1 MKNKIS
7 LILLLLVVSIG
18 TQRIFAQSK
27 ELEDILG
34 VGKTEL
40 EDSKPETK
48 KLYGD
53 LITALEQGDFA
64 NGKTYAQNY
73 VDVIDYTEPYQKN
86 FAKTALDL
94 LNTALSSDDPTVSKA
109 EDAAKAAVAEIH
121 QQIAGYEKQMHELEN
136 KRAQLQKDMADA
148 NTTGA
153 LVGALLGP
161 QLGQVA
167 NANTQNAANDM
178 NINERNIELTKQNIR
193 ELEQKIPSV
202 EAQGRSNLIAARN
215 QSQSLYND
223 QRGKVYVLVR
233 ELIAGNNYREAI
245 ALSNTAL
252 KKMGQD
258 TELVNLSQS
267 AINQQKI
274 QKRAYA
280 IAQAASKDANDLVA
294 KNHLW
299 EAKVELERSFAQITD
314 RIKDSD
320 LLKATAI
327 ETAKIIRDLTRNI
340 ATAQKA
346 HDVIMSSGER
356 DALTAE
362 KKYAEYITAHPDY
375 PEIDSDKLKLS
386 DLRTGQIEAK
396 FAKRIAAI
404 QEVIGNDPAEARDMI
419 KRLMADN
426 TDPDDVS
433 VLKSKITKLE
443 KSILDVEIARI
454 SAKIDE
460 AQSYLTKWDVS
471 FAEAVKVGGRPAV
484 GYGVAFKGSVE
495 NLTRA
500 ISLQEGVVKQIEIL
514 MTEPMTTMS
523 KSQLVGLQTTAQG
536 ALDIM
541 RGAQDQAATN
551 KKMVN
556 ILIAAVVLA
565 LLGVVIFFITKKK
578 KPVVMPVA

>member
-148 NTTGA
+148 NTSGA

-340 ATAQKA
+340 ATAQKV

-375 PEIDSDKLKLS
+375 PEIGSDKLKLS

>member
-64 NGKTYAQNY
+64 NGKTFAQNY

-94 LNTALSSDDPTVSKA
+94 LNTAVVSDDPTVSKA

-148 NTTGA
+148 NTSGA

-202 EAQGRSNLIAARN
+202 EARGRSNVEAMRN

-252 KKMGQD
+252 KKLGQD

-280 IAQAASKDANDLVA
+280 IAQAASKDANDLIA
-294 KNHLW
+294 TNHLW
-299 EAKVELERSFAQITD
+299 EAKVELERSFAQIND
-314 RIKDSD
+314 RVKDSD
-320 LLKATAI
+320 LLKATVI
-327 ETAKIIRDLTRNI
+327 ETAKITRDLSRKI

-356 DALTAE
+356 DAATAE

-386 DLRTGQIEAK
+386 DLRTAQIEAK

-404 QEVIGNDPAEARDMI
+404 QEVIGNDPAEARAMI
-419 KRLMADN
+419 KRLMTDN
-426 TDPDDVS
+426 TDPDEVS

-471 FAEAVKVGGRPAV
+471 FAEAVKVGGHPAV

-500 ISLQEGVVKQIEIL
+500 ISVQEGVVKQIEIL

-556 ILIAAVVLA
+556 ILIGAVVVA
-565 LLGVVIFFITKKK
+565 ILGVVVFFITKKK
-578 KPVVMPVA
+578 KSSTTPVA

>member
-148 NTTGA
+148 NMSGA

-346 HDVIMSSGER
+346 HDVIMSSGKR